1 MKTLYK
7 IFAGICIL
15 SAFIACSD
23 FEELNKDPNN
33 PTEIS
38 PVNLLNGIIMDSWEQ
53 PWDITQRYCQFY
65 ATGHKLY
72 GHQNYL
78 LGRYGMNY
86 SQLRNIDRMVYE
98 AGKRST
104 DEMKAYSPVAKFY
117 RAFYFIR
124 MSERLGDIPMSEAM
138 KGVSEGNFTPRYDT
152 QKDVYRQCLDLL
164 EDANAEIGEY
174 VGKFNANSDL
184 YFGGDLL
191 KWQKAI
197 NSFRL
202 RVLMS
207 LSKRAG
213 DGELDIKEQFSRII
227 SNPSKY
233 PVMTSAADN
242 MEIVYP
248 GGNSDRYPVY
258 PDETKGRKQRDA
270 IGDTY
275 LKILKENEDPR
286 VFVQME
292 PGDAVNAGIPD
303 REKLF
308 SSYFGA
314 KVGDDM
320 SVIAQGLNTG
330 QYATIS
336 YGLYVTPTGIPCV
349 QLGYPEIQFTIA
361 EAINRG
367 WISGDASLHY
377 ENGIKADME
386 FYNISQQDIN
396 RFLSS
401 PNVVYK
407 GDNPDGLRQIL
418 EQKYVA
424 FFQNSGYQAFF
435 DQRRTGIPEFHV
447 GPGNDN
453 GKIPLRWM
461 YPEDELL
468 MNKENLETALQR
480 QFGGSDDINDQ
491 MWLIR

>member
-1 MKTLYK
+1 MFT
-7 IFAGICIL
+7 
-15 SAFIACSD
+15 ACSD
-23 FEELNKDPNN
+23 FGELNRDPNN
-33 PTEIS
+33 PTEIA
-38 PVNLLNGIIMDSWEQ
+38 PVNLLNGIIRDSWEQ

-72 GHQNYL
+72 EHQNYL

-86 SQLRNIDRMVYE
+86 AQLRNIDRMVYE
-98 AGKRST
+98 ASKRST
-104 DEMKAYSPVAKFY
+104 DEMKAYSPIAGFY
-117 RAFYFIR
+117 RAFYYIR

-138 KGVSEGNFTPRYDT
+138 KGMSDGNFTPGYDT
-152 QKDVYRQCLDLL
+152 QKDVYLQCLDLL
-164 EDANAEIGEY
+164 EEANSEISQY
-174 VGKFNANSDL
+174 VGKFNGNDDL

-207 LSKRAG
+207 LSKKAD
-213 DGELDIKEQFSRII
+213 DGELNIKGQFSQII

-233 PVMTSAADN
+233 PIMTSAADN
-242 MEIVYP
+242 MSIVYP
-248 GGNSDRYPVY
+248 GGNNDRYPVY
-258 PDETKGRKQRDA
+258 PDDTKGRKQRDA
-270 IGDTY
+270 IGETY
-275 LKILKENEDPR
+275 LNILKENEDPR
-286 VFVQME
+286 TFVQME
-292 PGDAVNAGIPD
+292 PGDAVNAGVPD
-303 REKLF
+303 RERLF

-336 YGLYVTPTGIPCV
+336 YDLYVTPTGTPCI

-361 EAINRG
+361 EAIHRG
-367 WISGDASLHY
+367 WINGDASLHY
-377 ENGIKADME
+377 RNGIKADME
-386 FYNISQQDIN
+386 FYSISPSEISQ
-396 RFLSS
+396 FLSR
-401 PNVVYK
+401 PQVIYK
-407 GDNPDGLRQIL
+407 GNNADGLKQIL

-435 DQRRTGIPEFHV
+435 DRRRTGIPEFHV

-468 MNKENLETALQR
+468 MNKDNLETALQR
-480 QFGGSDDINDQ
+480 QFGGSDDINDRI
-491 MWLIR
+491 WIIK

>member
-7 IFAGICIL
+7 LFTLINFLLIFT
-15 SAFIACSD
+15 ACSD
-23 FEELNKDPNN
+23 FEALNKDPNN
-33 PTEIS
+33 PTEIA
-38 PVNLLNGIIMDSWEQ
+38 PINLLNGVIMDSWER
-53 PWDITQRYCQFY
+53 PWDIAQRYCQFY

-78 LGRYGMNY
+78 LGRYAMNY
-86 SQLRNIDRMVYE
+86 AQLRNIDRMVDE
-98 AGKRST
+98 AEKRST
-104 DEMKAYSPVAKFY
+104 DEMKAYSPIAQFY
-117 RAFYFIR
+117 RASYYIR

-138 KGVSEGNFTPRYDT
+138 KGVTNGNFAPKYDT
-152 QKDVYRQCLDLL
+152 QKEVYLQCIDML
-164 EDANAEIGEY
+164 EKANTEIGEY
-174 VGKFNANSDL
+174 VGKFKGNDDL
-184 YFGGDLL
+184 YFHGDLL

-207 LSKRAG
+207 LSKKV
-213 DGELDIKEQFSRII
+213 DDNELDIKEQFRRII

-233 PVMTSAADN
+233 PVMTSADDN
-242 MEIVYP
+242 MEITYP
-248 GGNSDRYPVY
+248 GGNSDRYPIY

-275 LKILKENEDPR
+275 LKLLKENEDPR

-292 PGDAVNAGIPD
+292 PGDAVNVDVPD
-303 REKLF
+303 RERLF

-336 YGLYVTPTGIPCV
+336 YQLYVTPTGIPCV

-367 WISGDASLHY
+367 WINGDAALHY
-377 ENGIKADME
+377 KNGIRSDME
-386 FYNISQQDIN
+386 FYNISQSNIN
-396 RFLSS
+396 QFLTN
-401 PNVVYK
+401 PKVVYK
-407 GDNPDGLRQIL
+407 GDNADGLRQIL
-418 EQKYVA
+418 EQKYIA

-435 DQRRTGIPEFHV
+435 EQRRTGIPEFHV

-468 MNKENLETALQR
+468 MNKENLEISLQR

>member
-7 IFAGICIL
+7 ALVINLMLMA
-15 SAFIACSD
+15 AACSG

-33 PTEIS
+33 PTEIA
-38 PVNLLNGIIMDSWEQ
+38 PVNLLNGVIMDSWDD

-65 ATGHKLY
+65 TTGHKLY

-78 LGRYGMNY
+78 LGRYEMNY
-86 SQLRNIDRMVYE
+86 TQLRNIDRMVYE

-104 DEMKAYSPVAKFY
+104 DEMKAYPPIAKFY
-117 RAFYFIR
+117 RAFYFVR

-138 KGVSEGNFTPRYDT
+138 KGISDGNFTPHYDT
-152 QKDVYRQCLDLL
+152 QKEVYLQCLNLL
-164 EDANAEIGEY
+164 EEANTEIGEC
-174 VGKFNANSDL
+174 VGRFNGNDDL

-191 KWQKAI
+191 KWQKSI

-207 LSKRAG
+207 LSKKTG
-213 DGELDIKEQFSRII
+213 DSDLDIKGQFNRIV
-227 SNPSKY
+227 SNPANY
-233 PVMTSAADN
+233 PLMTSAADN
-242 MEIVYP
+242 MKIVYP
-248 GGNSDRYPVY
+248 GGNSDRYPLY
-258 PDETKGRKQRDA
+258 PDDTKGRKQRDA
-270 IGDTY
+270 IGETY
-275 LKILKENEDPR
+275 LRILKRSEDPR
-286 VFVQME
+286 IFVQME
-292 PGDAVNAGIPD
+292 PGDAINVGVPD

-314 KVGDDM
+314 EVGEDM
-320 SVIAQGLNTG
+320 SLIAQGLNTG
-330 QYATIS
+330 QYATVS
-336 YGLYVTPTGIPCV
+336 YSLYVTPTGIPCV
-349 QLGYPEIQFTIA
+349 QLGYPELQFTIA

-367 WISGDASLHY
+367 WISGDAATHY
-377 ENGIKADME
+377 RNGIQADME
-386 FYNISQQDIN
+386 FYGISQAEID
-396 RFLSS
+396 RFLSRS
-401 PNVVYK
+401 EIGYK
-407 GDNPDGLRQIL
+407 GNDADGLRQIL

-453 GKIPLRWM
+453 GRIPLRWM

-480 QFGGSDDINDQ
+480 QFGGSDDINDR
-491 MWLIR
+491 MWLIND